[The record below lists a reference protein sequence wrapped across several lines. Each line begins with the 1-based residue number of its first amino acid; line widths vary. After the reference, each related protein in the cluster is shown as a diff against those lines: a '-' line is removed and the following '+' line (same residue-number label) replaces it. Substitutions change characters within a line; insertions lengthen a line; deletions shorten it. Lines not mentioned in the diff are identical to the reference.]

1 MESHMKKTDFAT
13 KIISAVLFLAVLSYF
28 GFYLLDALNNPYSS
42 TFAVR
47 MTVQQG
53 FSVTGIAIRRET
65 VVDSGGYNA
74 VNLMLSEGER
84 IEAGGAVA
92 GVYYDENTLL
102 KLREIN
108 LLDTKI
114 SRLESILEAGQGAQ
128 DMMTLDSEIRSG
140 IYKLVK
146 QARSRSFSEF
156 SETAME
162 LEANILSRTGGESDL
177 KARLL
182 SLRQQRLAMG
192 APDYTPVKIVAPVSG
207 LFTSNVDGFESLTE
221 EDLLSL
227 TVRRLTDLMG
237 DERNPPSNAIGK
249 IISGVRWYFAAL
261 IDEENASLLTVGG
274 TATMVFGKYAGSEIE
289 MDVESISAPENGKC
303 VVIFS
308 SSKSM
313 ADTLAVRVQSVKIVH
328 SEYSGIRV
336 PKKAVRLNEEGRAC
350 VYTLTGARA
359 EEKLIKIIYELD
371 EYYIAESG
379 ETAEGLQFG
388 DEIITSTKGIY
399 DGKIIK

>member
-1 MESHMKKTDFAT
+1 MKKTDFAT

-237 DERNPPSNAIGK
+237 MS
-249 IISGVRWYFAAL
+249 
-261 IDEENASLLTVGG
+261 
-274 TATMVFGKYAGSEIE
+274 AT
-289 MDVESISAPENGKC
+289 
-303 VVIFS
+303 
-308 SSKSM
+308 
-313 ADTLAVRVQSVKIVH
+313 
-328 SEYSGIRV
+328 
-336 PKKAVRLNEEGRAC
+336 RLQTR
-350 VYTLTGARA
+350 
-359 EEKLIKIIYELD
+359 
-371 EYYIAESG
+371 
-379 ETAEGLQFG
+379 
-388 DEIITSTKGIY
+388 
-399 DGKIIK
+399 

>member
-1 MESHMKKTDFAT
+1 
-13 KIISAVLFLAVLSYF
+13 
-28 GFYLLDALNNPYSS
+28 
-42 TFAVR
+42 
-47 MTVQQG
+47 MTVQEG

-192 APDYTPVKIVAPVSG
+192 GARLHPREDSSARVG
-207 LFTSNVDGFESLTE
+207 LIHLQC
-221 EDLLSL
+221 
-227 TVRRLTDLMG
+227 RRLRVAYG
-237 DERNPPSNAIGK
+237 GR
-249 IISGVRWYFAAL
+249 FAVLNREKAHGL
-261 IDEENASLLTVGG
+261 DGG
-274 TATMVFGKYAGSEIE
+274 
-289 MDVESISAPENGKC
+289 
-303 VVIFS
+303 
-308 SSKSM
+308 
-313 ADTLAVRVQSVKIVH
+313 
-328 SEYSGIRV
+328 
-336 PKKAVRLNEEGRAC
+336 
-350 VYTLTGARA
+350 
-359 EEKLIKIIYELD
+359 
-371 EYYIAESG
+371 
-379 ETAEGLQFG
+379 
-388 DEIITSTKGIY
+388 
-399 DGKIIK
+399 